1 MSEFAIDVKNLDY
14 KYPDD
19 TPALR
24 EVNLEVSTGES
35 LLILGV
41 SGVGKS
47 TLLMNLNGLITP
59 TKGTIHIFG
68 KKVIEK
74 NLKEIRRR
82 VGFLFQNPEN
92 QLFCPTLWDDVAFG
106 PLNLGLSRENVEER
120 VEKSLKLVGLTSY
133 AEKAP
138 HHLSFGEKRRAAIA
152 TILSMEPDIL
162 LLDEPTANLD
172 PKNVENIIKILK
184 RLYSEGKTLII
195 ATHDVNVLPQITE
208 RTIIMYK
215 GEIKATG
222 LTKELLSDHDIL
234 EKFGLRLPIVGQLFH
249 SLKSDYSVSLDG
261 RLPITVSSAE
271 QKLVEF
277 ISKNIK

>member
-172 PKNVENIIKILK
+172 PKNMENIIKILK